1 MSNTLAGAGIIVAV
15 AMMITANNVLTN
27 APANGAPP
35 PGADVTLAPWFRT
48 LKQPDSGA
56 QCCDI
61 ADCRNYPV
69 QPDGERYQVWY
80 EGRWLGVP
88 NEAVSDRTDNPT
100 GDYVTC
106 VQRDHWTSGVPDG
119 PRVLCLFRP
128 PRM

>member
-1 MSNTLAGAGIIVAV
+1 
-15 AMMITANNVLTN
+15 MITANNVLTN

-69 QPDGERYQVWY
+69 QPDGDRYLVLY
-80 EGRWLGVP
+80 EGRWLKVP
-88 NEAVSDRTDNPT
+88 NEVVSDRTDNPT

-106 VQRDHWTSGVPDG
+106 VQRDHWTNGQPDG
-119 PRVLCLFRP
+119 PRIVCLFKA